1 MPVPIPHDPLVIRDD
16 HAEYLLAQANERVH
30 TLSRDLEALTGEV
43 RTRARAAGLE
53 TFQKGPL
60 QLVAELANLITQWK
74 KAEQDATKFWS
85 GRYET
90 VTGELQVRIDDLEQ
104 LVDFAYTQASD
115 EQVRC
120 LDAKAVEL
128 GIDII

>member
-1 MPVPIPHDPLVIRDD
+1 VPVPIPHDPLVIRDD

-90 VTGELQVRIDDLEQ
+90 VTGELQVRIDKLER
-104 LVDFAYTQASD
+104 LVDFAYVQASD